1 MSIVVNGTRVD
12 CEQGA
17 TLALLLRQLGLPANA
32 VLVEHNQAAVPRAA
46 FAEVPLT
53 ENDVIEVVQMAAGG

>member
-1 MSIVVNGTRVD
+1 MSIVVNGTQID

-17 TLALLLRQLGLPANA
+17 TLSSLLRQLGLPMNA
-32 VLVEHNQAAVPRAA
+32 VLVERNRAAVPRLA
-46 FAEVPLT
+46 FAEVRLT